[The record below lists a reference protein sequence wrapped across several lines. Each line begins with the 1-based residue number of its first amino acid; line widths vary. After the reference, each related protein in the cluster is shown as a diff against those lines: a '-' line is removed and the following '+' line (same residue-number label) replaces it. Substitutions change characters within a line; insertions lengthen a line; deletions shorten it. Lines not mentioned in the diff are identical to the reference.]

1 MESNTGLNVS
11 RRTLI
16 KGASAGA
23 VGVALS
29 GMLLDDMFEKAEP
42 AFAAEANQETAEET
56 VVQSHCSCNC
66 ASRCPLW
73 MHVKDPVRN
82 EGLGQRRNQP
92 SARMLAWSFGTS
104 LDQRSRSLEVPHEAR
119 GQAWRGQVRA
129 HHLGRSH

>member
-56 VVQSHCSCNC
+56 VVQSHCS
-66 ASRCPLW
+66 
-73 MHVKDPVRN
+73 
-82 EGLGQRRNQP
+82 
-92 SARMLAWSFGTS
+92 
-104 LDQRSRSLEVPHEAR
+104 
-119 GQAWRGQVRA
+119 
-129 HHLGRSH
+129 